1 MGGQSRIGSSI
12 TQLSQFWQ
20 EFFWKL
26 TQKSSSTQ
34 YLLIN
39 LAISVFNNA
48 LRFLYTKKTSSTY
61 FHPLKM
67 SPAEKLIRHTT
78 PNNPSLLN
86 DVHNNVFKAIRI
98 LHNRVPRFPIK
109 DLNIWI
115 SVESP
120 GKIKFLSCRKEYFLG
135 HPKFARPLTNR
146 YSHSNNHSQNQAH
159 HSQ

>member
-12 TQLSQFWQ
+12 TQLSRIWQ
-20 EFFWKL
+20 ELFWKQ
-26 TQKSSSTQ
+26 THKSSLTTVSSNKFGNLSLQLCTPF
-34 YLLIN
+34 LIH
-39 LAISVFNNA
+39 
-48 LRFLYTKKTSSTY
+48 KKTSSTY

-98 LHNRVPRFPIK
+98 LHNRVDRFPLKVLNFYEFWLK
-109 DLNIWI
+109 DEKNQI
-115 SVESP
+115 SEFS
-120 GKIKFLSCRKEYFLG
+120 KKYFLG
-135 HPKFARPLTNR
+135 LPKFSRPLTNR